1 MSAYLQQCRKIP
13 SMPHQPQRAGI
24 ERKQMRTRSDKNR
37 PLFIRRNWG
46 YFLTGERLTT
56 LKKVLI

>member
-13 SMPHQPQRAGI
+13 VCRIAAKGRNW
-24 ERKQMRTRSDKNR
+24 RKQMRTRSDKNR

-46 YFLTGERLTT
+46 YFLTGEGWQHWR
-56 LKKVLI
+56 KF